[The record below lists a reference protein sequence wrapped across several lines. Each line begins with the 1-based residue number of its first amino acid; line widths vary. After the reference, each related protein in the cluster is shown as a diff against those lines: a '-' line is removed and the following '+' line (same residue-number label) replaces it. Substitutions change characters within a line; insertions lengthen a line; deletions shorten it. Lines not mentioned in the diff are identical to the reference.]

1 MVCTTKLTLVLAE
14 LIHHLSDPSRDSSK
28 DEDARHFLGFRHDGN
43 AKNTVWTD
51 GRVLC
56 CAVLCCNCGQC
67 KDPTRRYRRD
77 FVFVCVYACAVT
89 GEARARDRAV
99 ALTGNKA
106 KESRTIPH
114 SCHILVLRELARRN
128 ALTTLYALTVQVSP
142 SIYLDRHDTKYLR
155 RPNLHRSLNI

>member
-56 CAVLCCNCGQC
+56 CAELCCAVIVVNARIPLRGTVETSCLC
-67 KDPTRRYRRD
+67 
-77 FVFVCVYACAVT
+77 VCM
-89 GEARARDRAV
+89 
-99 ALTGNKA
+99 
-106 KESRTIPH
+106 P
-114 SCHILVLRELARRN
+114 VL
-128 ALTTLYALTVQVSP
+128 
-142 SIYLDRHDTKYLR
+142 
-155 RPNLHRSLNI
+155 